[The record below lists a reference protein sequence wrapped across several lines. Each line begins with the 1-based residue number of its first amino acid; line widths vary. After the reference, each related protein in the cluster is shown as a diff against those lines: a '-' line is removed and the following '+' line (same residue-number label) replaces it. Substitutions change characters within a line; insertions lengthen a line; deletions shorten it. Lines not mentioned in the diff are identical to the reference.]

1 MLVCPCASSRG
12 QRKRERGGRGIYG
25 AHAGVQNTLRLR
37 LETKTPVGAK
47 PEKDTGTHP
56 TAEVLSSRRS
66 LLRDAA
72 MSMKI
77 RFAVLGVRETR
88 VGGRF

>member
-1 MLVCPCASSRG
+1 MG
-12 QRKRERGGRGIYG
+12 
-25 AHAGVQNTLRLR
+25 
-37 LETKTPVGAK
+37 KTG
-47 PEKDTGTHP
+47 KDTWTHP
-56 TAEVLSSRRS
+56 KAEVLSSNRS

-77 RFAVLGVRETR
+77 RFAVLGVREAR

>member
-1 MLVCPCASSRG
+1 MG
-12 QRKRERGGRGIYG
+12 KTEK
-25 AHAGVQNTLRLR
+25 NTW
-37 LETKTPVGAK
+37 
-47 PEKDTGTHP
+47 THP
-56 TAEVLSSRRS
+56 TAKVLSSNRS

-88 VGGRF
+88 VGGQF